1 MSNRLKQ
8 LLELLEKAPKD
19 AFLNFAIAKE
29 YESSGNDEKA
39 LEFYLR
45 IQSNTP
51 EYVGFY
57 YHLGKLYV
65 RQNLVDKAISTYKKG
80 MTIAKKVNDKHAFS
94 ELASANLEIDDD
106 F

>member
-1 MSNRLKQ
+1 MNKLNQ
-8 LLELLEKAPKD
+8 LPEFHKKAPKD

-29 YESSGNDEKA
+29 YESAKNDDKA
-39 LEFYLR
+39 LEFYLE
-45 IQSNTP
+45 IQKNTP
-51 EYVGFY
+51 DYVGFY

-65 RQNLVDKAISTYKKG
+65 RQNKIENALQTYKQG
-80 MTIAKKVNDKHAFS
+80 MAVANKVNDKHAFS